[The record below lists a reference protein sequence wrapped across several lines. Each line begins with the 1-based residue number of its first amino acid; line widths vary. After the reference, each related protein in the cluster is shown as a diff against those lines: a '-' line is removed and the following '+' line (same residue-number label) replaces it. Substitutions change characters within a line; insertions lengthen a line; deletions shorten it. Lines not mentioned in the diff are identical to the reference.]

1 MLDPRTELAVLFSVG
16 TLAIVFDQPGA
27 LFALFA
33 LVALSVA
40 KLFIRPKLFLSVVVL
55 IWGTAFSQAIFYDG
69 FPKTVVLK
77 IFEIPFY
84 KEGFVHGTIQSMRF
98 LSVMLAGIGFVSRC
112 SVSQIFFALLA
123 LRIPFFIALMGVTA
137 ARTVPQITSE
147 ILIVRRA
154 CRARGG
160 PIWRRNPYDWLEL
173 ELRLLQTV
181 VIKSWRRSINMA
193 EALTVRGFDPCVQR
207 TQFETLNFKVKDW
220 CICLFL
226 MFFVGMLLVVKAVF
240 LLYRFDLYYDAQ
252 WMSIYAFARYWM

>member
-1 MLDPRTELAVLFSVG
+1 MLDPRTELAILFSVG
-16 TLAIVFDQPGA
+16 ILAIVFDQPMA
-27 LFALFA
+27 LFALF
-33 LVALSVA
+33 LVVFLSGIR
-40 KLFIRPKLFLSVVVL
+40 LFFRPKLFLSLVVL

-69 FPKTVVLK
+69 FPKSNLFN
-77 IFEIPFY
+77 IFGVPFY
-84 KEGFVHGTIQSMRF
+84 KEGFMHGTVQSMRF
-98 LSVMLAGIGFVSRC
+98 LSVMLAGVGFVSRC
-112 SVSQIFFALLA
+112 SVSQVFSALLA
-123 LRIPFFIALMGVTA
+123 LKVPFFIALMGVTA

-160 PIWRRNPYDWLEL
+160 SIWRRNPYAWIEL

-193 EALTVRGFDPCVQR
+193 EALKVRGFDPSVQR
-207 TQFETLNFKVKDW
+207 TQFETLNFKSKDW

-226 MFFVGMLLVVKAVF
+226 MFFIGVLLVVKTVF

-252 WMSIYAFARYWM
+252 WMNLYAFARYWM